1 MFKLNI
7 CNTDKTR
14 RKSPLEKLKT
24 HDSITYPDFN
34 NINTPKYNNN
44 NNILII
50 AKLELFN
57 TQNSSNR
64 LNFLNF
70 LKTKNNI
77 VLIEDS
83 VSININNWI
92 IEKRWKPDIILYYFL
107 SASDTW
113 LNINIKSIKNVN
125 IKKYMI
131 FEDCTYVDTIKKV
144 YNKYNFSKV
153 LIPSYNISINNF
165 FNSFKINYCLFGHF
179 IDTNIFKKLNNID
192 KKYDIL
198 YYGAHFL
205 PVYPLRDKIYKVLKK
220 LQSNNN
226 YNIKII
232 EHVSYNKNVFK
243 LPMDEELCLLINQS
257 RFCISTSSIY
267 DILVKKYIEIPL
279 CGTTTIGNI
288 PSKYKN
294 QLSGKMININF
305 NANENEIEK
314 IILDALENKY
324 INEENNS
331 ELLREHMKNTYSF
344 ESGYIKLCN
353 ICNN

>member
-1 MFKLNI
+1 MIKNNI
-7 CNTDKTR
+7 R
-14 RKSPLEKLKT
+14 RKTPLEKLKAQA
-24 HDSITYPDFN
+24 SITPPKFD
-34 NINTPKYNNN
+34 NINTPRYNNN

-50 AKLELFN
+50 AKLKLFD

-83 VSININNWI
+83 ESININNWI

-113 LNINIKSIKNVN
+113 LNINIKNIKNVS

-131 FEDCTYVDTIKKV
+131 FEDCTYVDTIKVV

-153 LIPSYNISINNF
+153 LIPTYTSFISNF
-165 FNSFKINYCLFGHF
+165 FNNNNIKYSLFGHF
-179 IDTNIFKKLNNID
+179 IDTNIFKKLDNID

-198 YYGAHFL
+198 YYGAKFKN
-205 PVYPLRDKIYKVLKK
+205 VYPLRRNIYLVLKK
-220 LQSNNN
+220 LELNNK
-226 YNIKII
+226 YKIKII
-232 EHVSYNKNVFK
+232 EHTGYTKSNNV
-243 LPMDEELCLLINQS
+243 LPMDEKLALLINQS
-257 RFCISTSSIY
+257 RFSISTSSVY

-279 CGTTTIGNI
+279 CGTTIIGNI
-288 PSKYKN
+288 PTKYKN
-294 QLSGKMININF
+294 ELDNKMVSINF
-305 NANENEIEK
+305 KANQDEIEK
-314 IILDALENKY
+314 IIIDALDNKY
-324 INEENNS
+324 IDQENNS
-331 ELLREHMKNTYSF
+331 EILREYMQNNYSF
-344 ESGYIKLCN
+344 DIGYIKLCN